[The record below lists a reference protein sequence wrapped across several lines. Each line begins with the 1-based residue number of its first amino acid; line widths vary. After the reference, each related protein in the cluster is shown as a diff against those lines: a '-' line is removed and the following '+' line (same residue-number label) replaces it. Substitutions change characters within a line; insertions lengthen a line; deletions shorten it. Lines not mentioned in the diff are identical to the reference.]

1 MILWCTIRFP
11 MRAIVQEVRPQACL
25 RSLSDERLPLNH
37 LLASLAQLTP
47 VWAEDA
53 ADDGHVPVPKACSSA
68 DLSKPIQLYGI
79 QGPGLHEDAGEI
91 VLSYTVTKSVVEA
104 PKLAEPSEAS
114 AIDFGDW
121 VHCLENVMGDLST
134 NSGEWWRAVLED
146 AQDYY
151 RKYMEEDQFARLML
165 KPVAS
170 PEVADSKWMR
180 VDRRGAA
187 LIMSAVPDE
196 VKRELVAA
204 RTPEDELKVT
214 RTAEVILAGDQKMEF
229 PQTQSGVILAGP
241 EAQPI
246 VPLGSL
252 IRDVRVYNRS
262 SCPEVREC
270 DALRTAIQMSKQ
282 RQPCNWWDAVKRYVT
297 EGTRDAGN
305 QAVMAAP
312 FMGDVPVELRTQASA
327 VEKRALWKS
336 DAWVVHMFSGDKF
349 KGDPLQYGPG
359 ELLELDLR
367 RGTSL
372 INPEVYGVLLWAA
385 KNQKIK
391 HMIGGP
397 PSRTFSP
404 IRGRDNLKTL
414 EVVRS
419 AEELWGVSEGLQWE
433 DRVAMETDAA
443 TKAMSAKERKEWK
456 EHLNNN
462 HFPYRRDC
470 SVCLQ
475 ASRTGRP
482 ARKVEPRDAFV
493 LSLDV
498 AGPFATRGVDE
509 NRGSKHRFKLVG
521 SYTFPKIKEIPAE
534 EEPAE
539 EEQPKEEFFQM
550 DEPDAD
556 EGVDLPEDPSLD
568 EQEREWERTVGELTK
583 PVEIQ
588 TLKFCVPMEFH
599 RGREVLDAVQS
610 FYLDLRARGIPLNR
624 IHSDRGREFRVK
636 PLRCWC
642 RERDI
647 AQTFIEGLKPT
658 QNGSAENCVRWFKSQ
673 ARLLLVAGGLDKKF
687 WPGVM
692 KAAADRY
699 NRRQLGWKP
708 PPMKFGQVVWVKS
721 KKELGP
727 FDPRWECG
735 RYMGPA
741 DDVRE
746 DHVVRLDDGTWMRTL
761 SMRIMRDEEYE
772 EQAEDDE
779 GEYVVDH
786 IEPGRRVRGKTTLR
800 DLEIRAMAVASLS
813 RPELVRRI
821 LSSDMWTSSEAR
833 VTRPQIKEGCMWD
846 GAAYVSV
853 GAYQYGGRNG
863 VTNTTYVF
871 PEVTAWATE
880 ILKRDHPGCEFSS
893 IALLKNVA
901 MPIHRDDYN
910 LKGGMNL
917 ISPLSVTRG
926 SAIWEE
932 LKVGDAYRGKYMAK
946 RKGGKDLPGQ
956 LLSVEK
962 PAKVNPARYHE
973 PVLGDDGDRI
983 LVVGYTVSKW
993 FKLEGEMQQELE
1005 ELGFVLPKENAIIK
1019 AVNWL
1024 EPQTEPAAGTTS
1036 PTTTQANPQSRA
1048 DYESYVEQAEWDPD
1062 VDGQNSTLRN
1072 PGMDIRD
1079 VEVYTAAANA
1089 ESVRCALALASHR
1102 QWDTAVWDIN
1112 SAFTL
1117 IPMTESDITYAITVP
1132 RVITD
1137 SGCVGTDKAYILE
1150 RVLHGLREAPRL
1162 WGGFRDRRISRAVLY
1177 YKGEKCR
1184 FVPMHTDPAAWRLCA
1199 ERDQEGTLALM
1210 VIYIDDVIFLGNE
1223 EVIQLMCDWLTQGRR
1238 RRRRVE
1244 VFKA

>member
-1 MILWCTIRFP
+1 M
-11 MRAIVQEVRPQACL
+11 
-25 RSLSDERLPLNH
+25 
-37 LLASLAQLTP
+37 
-47 VWAEDA
+47 
-53 ADDGHVPVPKACSSA
+53 
-68 DLSKPIQLYGI
+68 
-79 QGPGLHEDAGEI
+79 
-91 VLSYTVTKSVVEA
+91 
-104 PKLAEPSEAS
+104 
-114 AIDFGDW
+114 
-121 VHCLENVMGDLST
+121 
-134 NSGEWWRAVLED
+134 
-146 AQDYY
+146 
-151 RKYMEEDQFARLML
+151 
-165 KPVAS
+165 
-170 PEVADSKWMR
+170 
-180 VDRRGAA
+180 
-187 LIMSAVPDE
+187 
-196 VKRELVAA
+196 
-204 RTPEDELKVT
+204 
-214 RTAEVILAGDQKMEF
+214 
-229 PQTQSGVILAGP
+229 
-241 EAQPI
+241 
-246 VPLGSL
+246 
-252 IRDVRVYNRS
+252 
-262 SCPEVREC
+262 
-270 DALRTAIQMSKQ
+270 
-282 RQPCNWWDAVKRYVT
+282 KRYVT

-312 FMGDVPVELRTQASA
+312 FMGDVPVELRTQVLEAIPESGREA
-327 VEKRALWKS
+327 WKALKHMPFNRAKRRALWKS

-433 DRVAMETDAA
+433 DRVVVNSENRMILKMVWLWVVAEAAMCNRDQPQCSKVGLYMEHPEDPRCYLPPGDVADRSVSLWKTKFIEGMVETFGLEEMAFDQGALGNPQQRPTRCLTNLELGLRGLRDSRTSWPQPVRGEDPSIWPQGFRETLCSAMKSWNKAMETDAA

-901 MPIHRDDYN
+901 MPIHRNDYN

-1036 PTTTQANPQSRA
+1036 PTTTQANPQSSTRESGSAPNQPSSWRSGA

-1072 PGMDIRD
+1072 PGMDISSSTPGPYSQ
-1079 VEVYTAAANA
+1079 EAT
-1089 ESVRCALALASHR
+1089 SS
-1102 QWDTAVWDIN
+1102 
-1112 SAFTL
+1112 S
-1117 IPMTESDITYAITVP
+1117 S
-1132 RVITD
+1132 
-1137 SGCVGTDKAYILE
+1137 
-1150 RVLHGLREAPRL
+1150 GLRPIEPSSDM
-1162 WGGFRDRRISRAVLY
+1162 GGNRVDSMV
-1177 YKGEKCR
+1177 
-1184 FVPMHTDPAAWRLCA
+1184 VP
-1199 ERDQEGTLALM
+1199 G
-1210 VIYIDDVIFLGNE
+1210 G
-1223 EVIQLMCDWLTQGRR
+1223 
-1238 RRRRVE
+1238 RVE
-1244 VFKA
+1244 LSMQWAIRFYPEDHSNDSMVVISIPLLPLPDKEGDRIRNRALWLMDLVEEEHAIQR